1 MVDFYN
7 LPFYIFIFDLNIM
20 KRKIIFGLIGFTIL
34 VLGLFFLFPQY
45 FTNNKVKILV
55 THYEYRPGYLELAG
69 IAENIGK
76 EPIKYNPPLHV
87 KVYDDNKEIITES
100 TIHLMSLQPDNQN
113 ITPATF
119 GEFDC
124 IIKIPSGYGYVNWE
138 ISLDKIPFEIEQKNK
153 PLTE

>member
-1 MVDFYN
+1 
-7 LPFYIFIFDLNIM
+7 M
-20 KRKIIFGLIGFTIL
+20 KRKIIISVVAITVIIISFI
-34 VLGLFFLFPQY
+34 FLFPQY
-45 FTNNKVKILV
+45 FSNNKVRILI

-76 EPIKYNPPLHV
+76 EPIKYNPPLHI
-87 KVYDDNKEIITES
+87 KVFDDNKEVITES
-100 TIHLMSLQPDNQN
+100 TVSLMAIQTDNAN
-113 ITPATF
+113 VTPATF

-138 ISLDKIPFEIEQKNK
+138 LTIDKVPYEVKQKNK